1 MEAEWQVTCGFKNAT
16 SQLQMFKIFYLLHS
30 YKIMIVIILQVNLF
44 KYLLHSKLKL
54 PYLNLREIGNDE
66 VFIYWEN
73 IKNLLEK
80 L

>member
-1 MEAEWQVTCGFKNAT
+1 
-16 SQLQMFKIFYLLHS
+16 
-30 YKIMIVIILQVNLF
+30 MIVIILQVNLF